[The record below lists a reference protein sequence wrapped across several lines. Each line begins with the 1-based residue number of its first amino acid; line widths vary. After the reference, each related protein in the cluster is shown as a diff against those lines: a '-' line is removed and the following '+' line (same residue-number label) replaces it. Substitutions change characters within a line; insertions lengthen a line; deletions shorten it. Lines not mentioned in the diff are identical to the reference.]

1 MTERPASVV
10 LDDCYLEARAKLLE
24 VAAILDRIDR
34 AGEKLNGTAADRRR
48 RLDEAAQLLLES
60 SDDRA
65 SRLQML
71 FSRDYDP
78 DWRGSMKV

>member
-24 VAAILDRIDR
+24 VAAIFDRIDR
-34 AGEKLNGTAADRRR
+34 GDEELSGAAADRRGQ
-48 RLDEAAQLLLES
+48 LDEAAQLLLES
-60 SDDRA
+60 GDDRA

-71 FSRDYDP
+71 FSREYDP
-78 DWRGSMKV
+78 DWRSSMNV